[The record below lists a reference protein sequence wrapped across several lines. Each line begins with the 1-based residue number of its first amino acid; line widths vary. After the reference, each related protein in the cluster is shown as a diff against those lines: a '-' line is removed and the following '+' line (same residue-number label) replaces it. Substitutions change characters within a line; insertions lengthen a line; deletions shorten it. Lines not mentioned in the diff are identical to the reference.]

1 MIVTYFFKFSQGQDD
16 LRQDAVMQQVFG
28 VMNKL
33 LQVEPMTKARRLH
46 IRTYKVIPL
55 SQRTG
60 LIEWV
65 ENTQTFGD
73 YLVGGNGGAHVR
85 YRPNDYKPMECRR
98 LMMVSNVCKILIMQM
113 QC

>member
-1 MIVTYFFKFSQGQDD
+1 MIDIFICKCSQGQDD

-60 LIEWV
+60 VIEWV

-73 YLVGGNGGAHVR
+73 YLVGGSSGGAHVR
-85 YRPNDYKPMECRR
+85 YRPNDFKPNDCRR
-98 LMMVSNVCKILIMQM
+98 LMMVCIVSEMLIYVC
-113 QC
+113 